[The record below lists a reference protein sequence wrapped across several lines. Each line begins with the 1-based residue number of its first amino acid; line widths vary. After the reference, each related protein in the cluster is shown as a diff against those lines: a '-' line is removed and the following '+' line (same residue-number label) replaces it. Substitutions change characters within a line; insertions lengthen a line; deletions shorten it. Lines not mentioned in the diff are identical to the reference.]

1 MNTIE
6 MELGFIKTINK
17 TKSENVI
24 DISTYYFNRR
34 DTHVKTSVISV
45 LLGIESGLISRT
57 RNNLAKQYGWTF
69 EAKHGGFKV
78 VGITGDPSED
88 FAKEIAKRKARKMP
102 LMQKPT
108 LSKVKANS
116 IGKCMESNRSVLNE
130 VFA

>member
-1 MNTIE
+1 MKATE

-24 DISTYYFNRR
+24 DISTHYFNNK
-34 DTHVKTSVISV
+34 DVYVKTSVIST
-45 LLGIESGLISRT
+45 LLGIESGLVSRT

-69 EAKHGGFKV
+69 EAKRGGFKV
-78 VGITGDPSED
+78 VSITGDPSED
-88 FAKEIAKRKARKMP
+88 FAKQIAKRKARKMP

-108 LSKVKANS
+108 LSEVKANS